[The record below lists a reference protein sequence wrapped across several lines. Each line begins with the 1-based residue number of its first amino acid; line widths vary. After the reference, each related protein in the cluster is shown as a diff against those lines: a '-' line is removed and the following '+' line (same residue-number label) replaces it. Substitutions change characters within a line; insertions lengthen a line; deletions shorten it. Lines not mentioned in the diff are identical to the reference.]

1 MSLYNKFLTVPHK
14 KSIAHYTSQTK
25 IVRYFF
31 VRKKISLKDILT
43 GRFFP

>member
-25 IVRYFF
+25 IVRYLFA
-31 VRKKISLKDILT
+31 RKDIPIT
-43 GRFFP
+43 GHFKREGFF

>member
-14 KSIAHYTSQTK
+14 KSIAHYISQTK

-31 VRKKISLKDILT
+31 VHKKSL
-43 GRFFP
+43 